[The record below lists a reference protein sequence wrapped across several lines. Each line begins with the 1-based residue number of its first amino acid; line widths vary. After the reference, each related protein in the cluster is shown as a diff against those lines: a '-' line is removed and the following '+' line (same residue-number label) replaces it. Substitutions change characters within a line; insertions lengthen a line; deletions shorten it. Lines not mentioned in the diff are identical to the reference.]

1 MSSTISTT
9 SAIRVRSVSKRFRLR
24 HSATRTLKSVVMDCV
39 RRTPGS
45 SRELW
50 ALKDVEFDVP
60 QGTTL
65 GIIGANGA
73 GKSTLLAL
81 LAGTMYPTTGTIETR
96 GTISS
101 LLELGAGFHPDLTGR
116 ENVFLAGAIM
126 GLSREQMKRRLDA
139 IVDFADIGPFLDE
152 PVKHYSSGMYVR
164 LGFAVAVEVDPD
176 ILLVD
181 EVLAVGD
188 AVFQRKCLKRMDE
201 FRKMGKTMLIISHD
215 LHTIQSV
222 SDSILFLDHG
232 EIKGHGAPGAII
244 GQYESFSRGQAGGD
258 MRREWGTREVVLTG
272 AEFLDDQGVVRQSF
286 TSGRP
291 LNVRLHYTAGAPV
304 GPSVFGF
311 AIADS
316 EGRLVHGS
324 NTQIAGVTIDGLSG
338 AGSIMLHLSRLDL
351 APGTYLFSFSA
362 HSADHRTN
370 YHRLD
375 NAFAIGV
382 ESDRRVEGVCDLP
395 SGWSFETTREGQG

>member
-1 MSSTISTT
+1 MSGA
-9 SAIRVRSVSKRFRLR
+9 AIKVSGVGKRFRLR
-24 HSATRTLKSVVMDCV
+24 HSATRTFKSAVMDLV
-39 RRTPGS
+39 RHRGRGG
-45 SRELW
+45 RELW
-50 ALKDVEFDVP
+50 ALKDIHFEVE

-81 LAGTMYPTTGTIETR
+81 LAGTMTPTTGHVETR

-126 GLSREQMKRRLDA
+126 GIPRRQMKQRLEA

-188 AVFQRKCLKRMDE
+188 AAFQRKCLKRME
-201 FRKMGKTMLIISHD
+201 SFRKMGKTMLIISHD

-258 MRREWGTREVVLTG
+258 LRREWGTREVVLTG
-272 AEFLDDQGVVRQSF
+272 AEFFDDRGAAKESF
-286 TSGRP
+286 SSGGAV
-291 LNVRLHYTAGAPV
+291 NVRIRYEVRTAV

-311 AIADS
+311 GISDES
-316 EGRLVHGS
+316 GRLVHGS
-324 NTQIAGVTIDGLSG
+324 NTQIAGVEV
-338 AGSIMLHLSRLDL
+338 GSLTGVGSVVLRLPRLDL
-351 APGTYLFSFSA
+351 APGNYFFSFSA

-382 ESDRRVEGVCDLP
+382 ESDKRVEGVCYLP
-395 SGWSFETTREGQG
+395 SEWRVEGVGGGAA

>member
-1 MSSTISTT
+1 MDL
-9 SAIRVRSVSKRFRLR
+9 LR
-24 HSATRTLKSVVMDCV
+24 
-39 RRTPGS
+39 RRG
-45 SRELW
+45 RGREELW
-50 ALKDVEFDVP
+50 ALKNIDFEVP
-60 QGTTL
+60 QGQTL

-81 LAGTMYPTTGTIETR
+81 LAGTMMPTEGRIETQ

-126 GLSREQMKRRLDA
+126 GLSRRTMTRRLDA
-139 IVDFADIGPFLDE
+139 IVEFADIGPFLDE

-188 AVFQRKCLKRMDE
+188 AVFQRKCLKRMDY

-215 LHTIQSV
+215 MHTIQSV
-222 SDSILFLDHG
+222 SDQILFLDHG
-232 EIKGHGAPGAII
+232 EIKGHGAPGAVI
-244 GQYESFSRGQAGGD
+244 GQYESFSRSLAGSEL
-258 MRREWGTREVVLTG
+258 RREWGTREVVLTG
-272 AEFLDDQGVVRQSF
+272 AEFFDDE
-286 TSGRP
+286 GRP
-291 LNVRLHYTAGAPV
+291 RVSFVSGSAVNVRIRYDVLTAV

-311 AIADS
+311 GISDAN
-316 EGRLVHGS
+316 GRLVHGS
-324 NTQIAGVTIDGLSG
+324 NTQIAGVKVEGLSRS
-338 AGSIMLHLSRLDL
+338 GSVVLRLPSFDL
-351 APGTYLFSFSA
+351 APGSYLFSFSV

-375 NAFAIGV
+375 NVMAIGV
-382 ESDRRVEGVCDLP
+382 ESDKRIEGVVSMP
-395 SGWSFETTREGQG
+395 SEWRVGGAHGE